1 LAVTHTDI
9 VEVTSDV
16 LDAVARR
23 DLGRLLELT
32 DPEVEWQSFFALH
45 GREYHGHEGI
55 RQYLSDLGE
64 AFEYLRP
71 VPGDLLGVG
80 EVVVGV
86 GRVHY
91 RGRASGVETESPAG
105 WMFKFREGK
114 VLRFRAFRDPEQ
126 RLEAL
131 GLP

>member
-1 LAVTHTDI
+1 VEAVRK
-9 VEVTSDV
+9 V

-23 DLGRLLELT
+23 DLGRLLELV
-32 DPEVEWQSFFALH
+32 DPEIEWQSFFALH

-55 RQYLSDLGE
+55 RRYFSDLSD

-71 VPGDLLGVG
+71 LPGDLLGVG

-86 GRVHY
+86 GRVQY
-91 RGRASGVETESPAG
+91 RGRTSGVETESPAG
-105 WMFKFREGK
+105 WIFKFRDGK
-114 VLRFRAFRDPEQ
+114 VLRFRAFREPEQ
-126 RLEAL
+126 ALEVV